1 MHSFLDRLILFSFF
15 LSKELEFLYFLT
27 DVVLVSYKPVSYK
40 KTCINSYKIRAD
52 KRLWNLDISRLKR
65 AVFSI
70 FSYGVTA
77 QQFGLFKVHKQPAA
91 WAKKLKIT
99 PKIDAI

>member
-1 MHSFLDRLILFSFF
+1 MKKWKQVNALFFRQADFVQFL
-15 LSKELEFLYFLT
+15 LEQRTGFLYFLT

-77 QQFGLFKVHKQPAA
+77 
-91 WAKKLKIT
+91 
-99 PKIDAI
+99 